1 MVPEL
6 GVVYDWFARREP
18 QRAAAELRLLF
29 VWAPLQRSQAHWR
42 DDTKRSPEPD
52 QPGFRV

>member
-29 VWAPLQRSQAHWR
+29 A
-42 DDTKRSPEPD
+42 
-52 QPGFRV
+52 

>member
-6 GVVYDWFARREP
+6 GVFYDPFAGREP

-29 VWAPLQRSQAHWR
+29 A
-42 DDTKRSPEPD
+42 
-52 QPGFRV
+52 